1 MKIISF
7 AALALFAAP
16 AAAFAPAN
24 INASRNTSLQA
35 KNAPVFDEVCETTG
49 VTLKRFM
56 AEVAMLNPEISELTT
71 LFGGI
76 ETACKAITNL
86 VKRSQLPSSE
96 TLGLEGE
103 INIQGEDQKKLDVI
117 TNDLLKRALRFT
129 GKLGVLASEEED
141 TPVDIMPANAK
152 KSEIVID
159 EGEKYV
165 AVFDPL
171 DGSSNVDAGI
181 PTGTIIG
188 IYEHDENCV
197 IDENCVGE
205 ECTEQEAQCLANTL
219 QPGTNLVAAAYCL
232 YSSSTFFVLTLGNGT
247 YGFTLDENIGEF
259 VLSHPNIKIPETSQ
273 IISFNEANTYMWDE
287 PLKKVVTGWKAGTGK
302 SGETFS
308 SRYIGSMV
316 GDVHRT
322 LLYGGVFG
330 YPGDTKNTTGKLR
343 LLYEGAPMSFIME
356 QAGGLSTTGTKRV
369 MEIVPEVVHQRVPI
383 IMGSKNDIQEVIDAY
398 AEAGAN

>member
-1 MKIISF
+1 MKTFNTALLALIL
-7 AALALFAAP
+7 APALAFSP
-16 AAAFAPAN
+16 VTYTPKTTS
-24 INASRNTSLQA
+24 ASALYKS
-35 KNAPVFDEVCETTG
+35 KAPVFDEVCDTTG
-49 VTLKRFM
+49 VTLKRFLS
-56 AEVAMLNPEISELTT
+56 EVAMLNPELSELTT

-76 ETACKAITNL
+76 ETACKALTNL

-96 TLGLEGE
+96 TLGYQGAV
-103 INIQGEDQKKLDVI
+103 NIQGEDQKKLDVI
-117 TNDLLKRALRFT
+117 SNDILKRALRFT
-129 GKLGVLASEEED
+129 GKIGVLASEEED
-141 TPVDIMPANAK
+141 DPVNIVAK
-152 KSEIVID
+152 KAEIVID

-188 IYEHDENCV
+188 VYEHDENCE
-197 IDENCVGE
+197 IDSDCVGD

-232 YSSSTFFVLTLGNGT
+232 YSSSTFFVLTLGAGT

-259 VLSHPNIKIPETSQ
+259 VLSHPNIKIPETSS
-273 IISFNEANTYMWDE
+273 ILSFNEANTYMWDK
-287 PLKKVVTGWKAGTGK
+287 PLQDVVTGWKNGTGK
-302 SGETFS
+302 SGNTFS
-308 SRYIGSMV
+308 SRYVGSMV

-330 YPGDTKNTTGKLR
+330 YPGDTKNVNGKLR

-369 MEIVPEVVHQRVPI
+369 MEISPEIVHQRVPI
-383 IMGSKNDIQEVIDAY
+383 VMGSKQDVQEVIDAY
-398 AEAGAN
+398 AAA